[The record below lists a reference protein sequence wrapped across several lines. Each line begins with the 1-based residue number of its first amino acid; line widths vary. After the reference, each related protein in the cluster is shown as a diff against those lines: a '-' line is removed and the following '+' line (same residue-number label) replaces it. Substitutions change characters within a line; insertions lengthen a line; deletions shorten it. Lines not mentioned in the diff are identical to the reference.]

1 MHESIYI
8 AASAGLK
15 QARKMEM
22 IAQNLANVNNTGF
35 KRDALVFKAMM
46 PPFEPDSGLDV
57 GRNVLLPPDK
67 SNKNVSYV
75 GITDYYTDFTPGVFK
90 QTGGALDLALDGE
103 GFFKVETPNGPRYT
117 RNGNFR
123 LNTEFQLVNQN
134 GNQVLDRQDNT
145 IVIDAPGADISIDGN
160 GNITAGTGIVNIPV
174 GNIKLVRFENEKSL
188 EKIGDG
194 LYRHIE
200 SIENELEVT
209 NTKMHQGFL
218 ENSNVSSVEEM
229 TEMISTLRMFETY
242 QKMIQSIDSMD
253 DQSVN
258 TIGRVG

>member
-15 QARKMEM
+15 QARKMEV
-22 IAQNLANVNNTGF
+22 IAQNLANVNSSGY
-35 KRDALVFKAMM
+35 KKDALVFKEMM
-46 PPFEPDSGLDV
+46 PPFPPDESNEAAK
-57 GRNVLLPPDK
+57 NVLLSPEK

-75 GITDYYTDFTPGVFK
+75 GITDSYTDFSVGVMK
-90 QTGGALDLALDGE
+90 KTGGQLDLAMDGE
-103 GFFKVETPNGPRYT
+103 GFFKVQTPEGPRFT

-123 LNTEFQLVNQN
+123 LNTTKQIVNQK
-134 GNQVLDRQDNT
+134 GNQVLDINNKP
-145 IVIDAPGADISIDGN
+145 IVINAQGKITVNGQGVVSIGN
-160 GNITAGTGIVNIPV
+160 GLANTTLTT
-174 GNIKLVRFENEKSL
+174 IKMVDFKNKKQL

-194 LYRHIE
+194 LFKNIGDPQE
-200 SIENELEVT
+200 EKDTT
-209 NTKMHQGFL
+209 NVRIQQGFL

-229 TEMISTLRMFETY
+229 TEMIGTVRIFETY
-242 QKMIQSIDSMD
+242 QKIIQSIDSMN

>member
-22 IAQNLANVNNTGF
+22 IAQNLANVNNTGY
-35 KRDALVFKAMM
+35 KRDGLVFKEMM
-46 PPFEPDSGLDV
+46 PPF
-57 GRNVLLPPDK
+57 PPDTGSEAAKNILLSPEK

-90 QTGGALDLALDGE
+90 ETGGDLDVALDGA
-103 GFFKVETPNGPRYT
+103 GFFKVQTPDGPRYT

-123 LNTEFQLVNQN
+123 INLNNQLVNQN
-134 GNQVLDRQDNT
+134 GNQILDLNDQPV
-145 IVIDAPGADISIDGN
+145 VIDAPGSITIDGG
-160 GNITAGTGIVNIPV
+160 GNISAGNGLANTQV
-174 GNIKLVRFENEKSL
+174 GNIKVVRFENEKSL
-188 EKIGDG
+188 EKMGDG
-194 LYRHIE
+194 LYRQIE
-200 SIENELEVT
+200 SEENELEVPD
-209 NTKMHQGFL
+209 TKMHQGFL
-218 ENSNVSSVEEM
+218 ENSNVSTVEEM
-229 TEMISTLRMFETY
+229 TEMIGTLRIFETY
-242 QKMIQSIDSMD
+242 QKVIQSIDSMN

>member
-35 KRDALVFKAMM
+35 KRDALVFKEMM
-46 PPFEPDSGLDV
+46 PPFSPDLENEAAK
-57 GRNVLLPPDK
+57 NVLLSPEK

-75 GITDYYTDFTPGVFK
+75 GITDYYTDFSVGVMK
-90 QTGGALDLALDGE
+90 KTGGPLDLALDGE
-103 GFFKVETPNGPRYT
+103 GFFKVQTPEGPRYT

-123 LNTEFQLVNQN
+123 LNTAKQLVNKN
-134 GNQVLDRQDNT
+134 GNQVLDLNDNPV
-145 IVIDAPGADISIDGN
+145 VINAPGRIAIDSEGNISVGN
-160 GNITAGTGIVNIPV
+160 GLANTTITT
-174 GNIKLVRFENEKSL
+174 IKMVDFENKKAL
-188 EKIGDG
+188 QKMGDG
-194 LYRHIE
+194 LYRLMESPQNEIE
-200 SIENELEVT
+200 AKNV
-209 NTKMHQGFL
+209 KMNQGFL

-229 TEMISTLRMFETY
+229 TEMIGTLRIFETD
-242 QKMIQSIDSMD
+242 QKIIQSIDSMN